1 MVGGTKV
8 EKDVAVLTA
17 RPPALLVATPGRLND
32 LLYEQ
37 VALRCTPLAL
47 LHTPYRYH
55 LHCTSLALLYTPF

>member
-1 MVGGTKV
+1 MGGTKV

-47 LHTPYRYH
+47 LHDLGLAAHPLPLPPP
-55 LHCTSLALLYTPF
+55 LH